1 MTEVDKHLRETL
13 IAISQQMFP
22 HRGLAKE
29 VYARVIDRIDSE
41 LEEWQKMTLEAG
53 VRHLD
58 EKYETPF
65 LELSENYRIDTLK
78 SLENS
83 EFFRSLHGYVLRNL
97 YSDSEVWAHFGY
109 EGPSSHLGGY
119 IKRGFS
125 DASWIPD
132 K

>member
-1 MTEVDKHLRETL
+1 MKEVDKHFRETL
-13 IAISQQMFP
+13 IAISQEMFP
-22 HRGLAKE
+22 HRALSKE
-29 VYARVIDRIDSE
+29 VYARVIDRIDEE
-41 LEEWQKMTLEAG
+41 LEEWQKTGIEAG
-53 VRHLD
+53 VKHLD
-58 EKYETPF
+58 QTYETPF
-65 LELSENYRIDTLK
+65 LELSENCRIDALK

-83 EFFRSLHGYVLRNL
+83 EFFRDLHGYVLRNL
-97 YSDSEVWAHFGY
+97 YSDPEVWTHFGY

>member
-22 HRGLAKE
+22 HRVLAKE
-29 VYARVIDRIDSE
+29 VYARVIDRIDNE
-41 LEEWQKMTLEAG
+41 LEKWQKIVLEAG
-53 VRHLD
+53 VRRLD

-65 LELSENYRIDTLK
+65 LELSENYRIDALK
-78 SLENS
+78 SLESS
-83 EFFRSLHGYVLRNL
+83 EFFRNLHGYVLRNL
-97 YSDSEVWAHFGY
+97 YSDPEVWTHFGY

>member
-1 MTEVDKHLRETL
+1 MTEVDKHLRDTL

-22 HRGLAKE
+22 HRVLSKE
-29 VYARVIDRIDSE
+29 VYARVIDRIDQE
-41 LEEWQKMTLEAG
+41 LEEWQKIAVVAG
-53 VRHLD
+53 VRCLD
-58 EKYETPF
+58 EKYEMPF
-65 LELSENYRIDTLK
+65 LELSENCRIDALK

-83 EFFRSLHGYVLRNL
+83 EFFRDLHGYVLRNL

-125 DASWIPD
+125 DATWIPD
-132 K
+132 E